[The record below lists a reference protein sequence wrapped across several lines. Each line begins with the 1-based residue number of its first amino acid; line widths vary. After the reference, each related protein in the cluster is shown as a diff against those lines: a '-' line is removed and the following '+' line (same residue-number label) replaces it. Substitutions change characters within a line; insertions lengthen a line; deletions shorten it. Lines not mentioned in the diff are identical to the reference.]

1 MVKYCLLSLFHDFFV
16 RDFCL
21 FLSNVERTHVLYFW
35 QNAIR
40 FELLYIKEIHLWTN
54 WKEGGWKEEKKR
66 TSSKW
71 SQSSVSGSG
80 FGWLCEKKVELSL
93 THLNWSSTLPFCTTH
108 KQRWFCSC
116 ETKWDFYAKDIED
129 ICNCIYSEPSPLCDF
144 YLASCDISPYGRST
158 RGKMVDYSSQLTL
171 NPFHSNDLIWRIFL
185 SFSFERKR

>member
-1 MVKYCLLSLFHDFFV
+1 MQYGLNCSTLRKFIY
-16 RDFCL
+16 
-21 FLSNVERTHVLYFW
+21 E
-35 QNAIR
+35 QI
-40 FELLYIKEIHLWTN
+40 EK
-54 WKEGGWKEEKKR
+54 KEGEKKR
-66 TSSKW
+66 KRGLHQNEVNLLCLALALDGYVKKSGIESHSSQLKFN
-71 SQSSVSGSG
+71 SSV
-80 FGWLCEKKVELSL
+80 L
-93 THLNWSSTLPFCTTH
+93 HYAQ
-108 KQRWFCSC
+108 QRWFCSC

>member
-1 MVKYCLLSLFHDFFV
+1 MNKLKRRRVKRREKEDFIKMKSI
-16 RDFCL
+16 FC
-21 FLSNVERTHVLYFW
+21 VW
-35 QNAIR
+35 
-40 FELLYIKEIHLWTN
+40 LWLWMAM
-54 WKEGGWKEEKKR
+54 WKKSGIESH
-66 TSSKW
+66 SSQLKFN
-71 SQSSVSGSG
+71 SSV
-80 FGWLCEKKVELSL
+80 L
-93 THLNWSSTLPFCTTH
+93 HYAQ
-108 KQRWFCSC
+108 QRWFCSC